1 MADTMTRPLITPD
14 KTPEDALD
22 THLRPQRLS
31 EFVGQ
36 SKVKQNLSIFIEAAK
51 GRKEALD
58 HVLFAGPPGL
68 GKTTLAQIMARE
80 LGVNFRATSGPVI
93 AKPGDLAALLT
104 NLEDRDVLF
113 IDEIHRLSPIVEE
126 VLYPAM
132 EDFQLD
138 LIIGEGPA
146 ARSVRIDLAR
156 FTLIGATTRTGLL
169 TTPLRDRFGIPVR
182 LDFYNADE
190 LLEIVRRGAR
200 IMALHITDDGARE
213 IAKRSRGTPR
223 IAGRLLRRVRD
234 FASVDGA
241 SSITATMA
249 DNALKLLDVD
259 AAGLDALDHRYLKCI
274 ALNFGGGPVGIDT
287 IAASLSEA
295 RDTLEDVV
303 ESYLLQL
310 GFLNRTPRGRLLTH
324 HAFKH
329 LGLAVPQRPDITQ
342 GILPLG
348 DEE

>member
-1 MADTMTRPLITPD
+1 MMRSVLNTE
-14 KTPEDALD
+14 KKPEDALD
-22 THLRPQRLS
+22 TQLRPQRLDA
-31 EFVGQ
+31 FIGQ
-36 SKVKQNLSIFIEAAK
+36 TKQKQNLKVFIAAAK
-51 GRKEALD
+51 ARGEPLD

-80 LGVNFRATSGPVI
+80 MGVNFRATSGPVI
-93 AKPGDLAALLT
+93 AKAGDLAALLT
-104 NLEDRDVLF
+104 NLEEGDVLF
-113 IDEIHRLSPIVEE
+113 IDEIHRLNPAVEE

-146 ARSVRIDLAR
+146 ARSVKIDLAK

-182 LDFYNADE
+182 LEFYGEDE
-190 LLEIVRRGAR
+190 LLEIVTRGAR
-200 IMALHITDDGARE
+200 ILQLAVTDDGARE
-213 IAKRSRGTPR
+213 IARRARGTPR

-234 FASVDGA
+234 FASVDGN
-241 SSITATMA
+241 SRVDSRIA
-249 DNALKLLDVD
+249 DKALKALDVD
-259 AAGLDALDHRYLKCI
+259 LAGLDALDHRYLNCI

-295 RDTLEDVV
+295 RDAIEDVV
-303 ESYLLQL
+303 EPYLLQL

-324 HAFKH
+324 HAFRH
-329 LGLAVPQRPDITQ
+329 MGLTVPNRPEIMQ
-342 GILPLG
+342 GVLPLG
-348 DEE
+348 EDDA